1 MPRFSTKYLFGFAL
15 TAMVAT
21 SLPSCAD
28 NNSMMF
34 VAGVLVRKQGACEV
48 KADIAAEFQQNG
60 IFDRQFATDYIA
72 ALLVGN
78 QVTQRGSRDR
88 LRTETSNISLEGA
101 EVRLE
106 NSKGSQLVAP
116 YSTVGTGFVQASA
129 GTDPGLA
136 VMFANLIPSTVAEKL
151 DRGTVVAKV
160 RVFGTTLGGTEVE
173 SSELTYPIEICDGC
187 LVEYAPADRDLTAD
201 GDTWQCKMSG
211 STMMAGADAL
221 PCVTGIDYQT
231 PCTSCAGT
239 SDICLSPDNNC
250 AYNSKACP

>member
-34 VAGVLVRKQGACEV
+34 VAGVMVRKDGACEV
-48 KADIAAEFQQNG
+48 KPDIAAEFQQNG
-60 IFDRQFATDYIA
+60 IMDRLFARDYIA

-88 LRTETSNISLEGA
+88 LRTETSHIALEGA

-106 NSKGSQLVAP
+106 NSKGAQIVAP
-116 YSTVGTGFVQASA
+116 YSTVGTGFVEASA

-136 VMFANLIPSTVAEKL
+136 VMFANLIPSTVADKL
-151 DRGTVVAKV
+151 DRGTVVVKV

-187 LVEYAPADRDLTAD
+187 LIAYNPSDRDLTAD
-201 GDTWQCKMSG
+201 GDTWQCKMG
-211 STMMAGADAL
+211 GTTMMASGGDL
-221 PCVTGIDYQT
+221 PCTQGIDYET
-231 PCTSCAGT
+231 PCSTCAGT

-250 AYNSKACP
+250 AYNSAACP